1 MVANWGSP
9 QLHCPLS
16 PAFICLF
23 QRWFWPQTSRSF
35 LNNGEFFPL
44 VALRGVWE
52 IMLQLWLGWAWQ
64 WATSMGACCLFQKH
78 GLYRA
83 AKGQPSLCSRLD
95 PEGLGLAA
103 ALLILGD
110 PLTR

>member
-1 MVANWGSP
+1 MARLGMAVGDIHGGLLP
-9 QLHCPLS
+9 
-16 PAFICLF
+16 
-23 QRWFWPQTSRSF
+23 
-35 LNNGEFFPL
+35 FP
-44 VALRGVWE
+44 
-52 IMLQLWLGWAWQ
+52 
-64 WATSMGACCLFQKH
+64 KH